1 MAGGK
6 IDILIEPDTKGFVP
20 KMQRGLQG
28 ALATAGKMGAALGV
42 AMGGAEIAKTVVKAG
57 VEFDSQMNT
66 MRAVS
71 QATGEQ
77 IQAVAERARQL
88 GNDTSLTATSAADAA
103 AAMTELAK
111 GGFSVDEAMSA
122 AKGTLQ
128 LASAAQTDA
137 ATAATIQS
145 QALQAFSLSADDASR
160 VSDILAGAANASSA
174 EIGDVAQALQ
184 QSGTVASQFGVS
196 IEDTSTAIAM
206 FANAGITGSDAGTLL
221 KTSLLALTDQGKPAQ
236 QAIKELGLTVYDAQ
250 GKFVGLPALMGQ
262 LQKASESMTPEMYQ
276 AATTTLFGSDA
287 ARMAGVAA
295 QQGAAGFDELKQAVT
310 RQGQAAEVA
319 AAQTEGM
326 PGALERLQN
335 TIDDVALGAYDAMKG
350 TLVAGVNAATTAV
363 GALGDASE
371 VAFATVGKAAH
382 IAADVFGPAAKGAM
396 RMGSA
401 MAGLEA
407 PILSAVAALAA
418 MRALNFSAHAT
429 AAGQA
434 VRQFGDELI
443 VQAKLATMAGEK
455 VTLTSAALSTLEAR
469 SSAFHAVAEGAR
481 KASSPLMR
489 FSQAQKHAADSAK
502 AAAMATTNVWDF
514 ADRSFASAGHSM
526 AATASKTSGLVV
538 GAFGGM
544 AGGAKKAVSG
554 VVDALG
560 GPWMLAIMGG
570 AAVVGSLVGASQK
583 ASGVQEKLAE
593 ASRDSAAAQRELQS
607 AVAGTT
613 GALNEQ
619 GLTAAAK
626 IAEGELAK
634 LKTVG
639 EEYSG
644 AFNVVEDPD
653 VRFWQQGFWSKD
665 FREYRREIGETQD
678 TYKALKSAALELKIP
693 LDDVGKVAAEGGPQF
708 DQLVAKLR
716 ESGDAG
722 NRAADQLE
730 HTRATVEH
738 MARDAQGV
746 DAGFA
751 KLQDGLAQIAES
763 GGDADKKLSGLNTA
777 LQGLGL
783 MPENA
788 QQAMLELAKEV
799 DGLAESSQNMAD
811 KSDVLGDALVDQ
823 DGQIQGTGKN
833 AQSLNDALTELSNSY
848 KKAVVRGTDAT
859 EAYERMR
866 PALERLQR
874 EYGLTDEQVQKLTN
888 RYGMVPDV
896 VSTLVKAEG
905 ADQAQQNIIAV
916 SEMLKNIPTGQQV
929 QIKAPTEEAIKQL
942 ESLGVAVERIPGS
955 ADVRVSATSDEA
967 RAQLGEIADMV
978 ATIGN
983 KSYTVDMVLD
993 TTPLEGSAREADQIL
1008 AALHDMKP
1016 TPEADLIID
1025 KLRSGKD
1032 ISVGELNYL
1041 ASLTPTPQADLA
1053 NELANN
1059 KAQDTS
1065 NKLNELNGQTA
1076 KPDVKIEGIELAIS
1090 SIGRVIDKLN
1100 ALPLRKKVE
1109 LVVNMASAAWGAMT
1123 GHAAGGRLPKTG
1135 PGTHET
1141 DGFIGVDALG
1151 KPLTRVDRGE
1161 WVINRRSSDKY
1172 DRELAAINAGTF
1184 PKQALKDGGKV
1195 DDDDSIGSIP
1205 TVSEVLDFVN
1215 GLPSRGQ
1222 QASRPLTGAPYDR
1235 GGVDWGDCSGA
1246 VSGIS
1251 RFAKGLAAFA
1261 GRFST
1266 FTEEQALA
1274 SMGFLPGLGDPATSL
1289 NVGWHNNVAAYGD
1302 GHTAV
1307 TIGGTNAEMGG
1318 AYGGGMVGGNVGADH
1333 PQFDHH
1339 AHTPLADS
1347 KEFEDSEI
1355 TNTSVDGVTISSES
1369 GDRTISWGKAQE
1381 TFDFLATAFGA
1392 KLYDNGGWLPHG
1404 GVAMNLSGSPEPILT
1419 AGNWAVIGQQ
1429 ADAINNLV
1437 AELRRFE
1444 GQFPGVVQGFER
1456 AITTLDATA
1465 AGLEALTPADG
1476 GRSVADTPTSLADIS
1491 DDLTAAVSVAA
1502 GNAKA
1507 NPTRYGL
1514 QLAGAVLPEVFGG
1527 LRDAERGLSDTRIAA
1542 KDGVEEIAE
1551 REKELAEAREA
1562 LAKLDAEGGGYDKQ
1576 TQRKLDD
1583 AQKAVDRAKS
1593 AKKPSAERIADAEEK
1608 LARAREDAESKLDE
1622 QQKKR
1627 AKDRDKAATQVEKA
1641 EKSLADTRTKTAQLV
1656 AQIGAGEI
1664 SIAIEAAKAVYNL
1677 GKTIYETV
1685 KKVVDW
1691 IVDKINA
1698 VAAAQLAVG
1707 EQATGMLTKLAQ
1719 AADEADKKLAELRM
1733 SAINAQIAYQQAM
1746 WGVTQA
1752 NGAYTATQLKGIV
1765 EVANARA
1772 KATSDELASVR
1783 IVGTSVDDMWA
1794 RTIAGLQSGT
1804 LTFGET
1810 VESVQ
1815 AQVGE
1820 KLAREAEVHKAQA
1833 DALKQNADSAV
1844 SLLEASKGAA
1854 KAMITAKSA
1863 TALLNAQ
1870 VGRLNAMS
1878 KMGDGG
1884 ASTPQAMR
1892 LQRVTEL
1899 LAEAADW
1906 TARDKKELKIEE
1918 SRRYRAA
1925 AREARAEAN
1934 KILREHF
1941 GNDPNYGRY
1950 QREINQVMSRAGA
1963 YGFSNSI
1970 EKAKKVIEAALKA
1983 TSLGKAVR
1991 DLETQQVERN
2001 IADWEKTLAETQVE
2015 VANTAIDATYAPKE
2029 QQARGE
2035 QAAAAAQ
2042 SEYFDAAAKYYRAG
2056 DDEVRKAL
2064 GDFMEFSRRESTR
2077 LAESSGKQVTE
2088 LEGIAQSARGIYD
2101 KLKNKPLGFD
2111 LPTAQALPPSKVPA
2125 AWSKVL
2131 AAALAEQILSPTS
2144 VGEVARRV
2152 VAQVDV
2158 PQVGTRYS
2166 TREDVE
2172 QARRERDEAVARA
2185 LNEQLAA
2192 ERARQLDLQ
2201 LDRRLTNIERSVAQL
2216 PPLEIH
2222 LPGTVMDPV
2231 AVGHALK
2238 EQLASVSSRVTVLEG
2253 NNGRNYFKTRS

>member
-122 AKGTLQ
+122 TKGTLQ

-174 EIGDVAQALQ
+174 EISDVAQALQ

-236 QAIKELGLTVYDAQ
+236 QAIKELGLTVYDTQ

-295 QQGAAGFDELKQAVT
+295 QQGAAGFDALKQAVT

-382 IAADVFGPAAKGAM
+382 IAADVFGPAANGAM

-469 SSAFHAVAEGAR
+469 SSAFHAVADGAR

-514 ADRSFASAGHSM
+514 ADRCFASTGHSM

-619 GLTAAAK
+619 GLTAAAR

-634 LKTVG
+634 LKTIG

-644 AFNVVEDPD
+644 VFNVVEDPD
-653 VRFWQQGFWSKD
+653 VGFWQQGFWSKD

-678 TYKALKSAALELKIP
+678 AYKALKSAALELKIP

-708 DQLVAKLR
+708 DQLMAKLR

-730 HTRATVEH
+730 HTRATVEQ

-763 GGDADKKLSGLNTA
+763 GGDADKKLSGLKTA

-783 MPENA
+783 LPENA

-799 DGLAESSQNMAD
+799 DGLAESSQNLAD
-811 KSDVLGDALVDQ
+811 KSGAMGDALVNQ
-823 DGQIQGTGKN
+823 EGQIQGTGKN
-833 AQSLNDALTELSNSY
+833 AQSLNDALTELSDSY
-848 KKAVVRGTDAT
+848 AKAVAGGADAT

-866 PALERLQR
+866 PALEALQR

-888 RYGMVPDV
+888 RYGMIPDV

-905 ADQAQQNIIAV
+905 ADQAQQDIIAV
-916 SEMLKNIPTGQQV
+916 SVMLKNIPTGQQV

-967 RAQLGEIADMV
+967 RAQLSELADMV
-978 ATIGN
+978 ATIGS

-1076 KPDVKIEGIELAIS
+1076 KPEVKVEGTESAIS

-1100 ALPLRKKVE
+1100 ALPLRKKAE
-1109 LVVNMASAAWGAMT
+1109 LVVNTARAAWGSMT

-1151 KPLTRVDRGE
+1151 KPLTLVDRGE

-1184 PKQALKDGGKV
+1184 PKLPGLADGGKI
-1195 DDDDSIGSIP
+1195 DDDAPGSVP
-1205 TVSEVLDFVN
+1205 TVQEVLDFAN

-1222 QASRPLTGAPYDR
+1222 QASRPLTGAQYVR

-1246 VSGIS
+1246 VSGLS
-1251 RFAKGLAAFA
+1251 RFAAGLAAFA

-1266 FTEEQALA
+1266 FTEQAGLA
-1274 SMGFLPGLGDPATSL
+1274 ALGFLPGLGDPATSL
-1289 NVGWHNNVAAYGD
+1289 NIGWHNNVAAYGD
-1302 GHTAV
+1302 GHTAA
-1307 TIGGTNAEMGG
+1307 TAGGTNLEMGG
-1318 AYGGGMVGGNVGADH
+1318 SYGGGMVGGSVGADH
-1333 PQFDHH
+1333 PSFDQH
-1339 AHTPLADS
+1339 AHLPLADS
-1347 KEFEDSEI
+1347 AGYEDAEI
-1355 TNTSVDGVTISSES
+1355 TNTSVDGVEISSAS
-1369 GDRTISWGKAQE
+1369 GARTVNWGKAGE
-1381 TFDFLATAFGA
+1381 TFNFLATAFGA
-1392 KLYDNGGWLPHG
+1392 KLYDQGGWLPHG
-1404 GVAMNLSGSPEPILT
+1404 GVAVNLSGAPEPILT
-1419 AGNWAVIGQQ
+1419 AGNWDMLGKQ

-1437 AELRRFE
+1437 AEMRRFE
-1444 GQFPGVVQGFER
+1444 GQMPGVIRGFEQ
-1456 AITTLDATA
+1456 AINTLDATA
-1465 AGLEALTPADG
+1465 AGLEALAPADG
-1476 GRSVADTPTSLADIS
+1476 SRSVADAPTSMKDIA

-1527 LRDAERGLSDTRIAA
+1527 LRDAERGLTDTRAA
-1542 KDGVEEIAE
+1542 AREGLEEIAE
-1551 REKELAEAREA
+1551 REQELAKAREA
-1562 LAKLDAEGGGYDKQ
+1562 LAKIDAEGSGYDTA

-1593 AKKPSAERIADAEEK
+1593 GKNPSAERIADAEER

-1627 AKDRDKAATQVEKA
+1627 VENRDKAAKQVEKA
-1641 EKSLADTRTKTAQLV
+1641 EKNLADTRSQTAQLV

-1664 SIAIEAAKAVYNL
+1664 TMAIEAAKAIWNF
-1677 GKTIYETV
+1677 GKAAYEAV
-1685 KKVVDW
+1685 KKVADW
-1691 IVDKINA
+1691 IIDKINN
-1698 VAAAQLAVG
+1698 VEAAQVSVL
-1707 EQATGMLTKLAQ
+1707 EQSTAMLTRLAQ
-1719 AADEADKKLAELRM
+1719 AADEAQKKMAELRM
-1733 SAINAQIAYQQAM
+1733 AAINSQIAYQQAM
-1746 WGVTQA
+1746 WGVSQA
-1752 NGAYTATQLKGIV
+1752 QGAYTATQLKGIIDV
-1765 EVANARA
+1765 TNARA

-1810 VESVQ
+1810 VDSIAASVD
-1815 AQVGE
+1815 E
-1820 KLAREAEVHKAQA
+1820 KLAKEAEVHKAQA
-1833 DALKQNADSAV
+1833 EALKQNADSAL
-1844 SLLEASKGAA
+1844 SLLESSKGAA
-1854 KAMITAKSA
+1854 KALLNAKAA
-1863 TALLNAQ
+1863 TALLGAQ
-1870 VGRLNAMS
+1870 VGKLNAMA
-1878 KMGDGG
+1878 KLGDGSV
-1884 ASTPQAMR
+1884 STPEAMR
-1892 LQRVTEL
+1892 MQRITQL
-1899 LAEAADW
+1899 LVESADW
-1906 TARDKKELKIEE
+1906 TARDRHEGKIEE
-1918 SRRYRAA
+1918 SRRYERAA
-1925 AREARAEAN
+1925 DQAKAEAMGLLKEYFGEDENYGKYRAEVLA
-1934 KILREHF
+1934 
-1941 GNDPNYGRY
+1941 
-1950 QREINQVMSRAGA
+1950 VMDRADD
-1963 YGFSNSI
+1963 YGFWNKP
-1970 EKAKKVIEAALKA
+1970 EDAKKVIEAALKD
-1983 TSLGKAVR
+1983 TSFGRAVQA
-1991 DLETQQVERN
+1991 LETQQVERQ
-2001 IADWEKTLAETQVE
+2001 IAEYQETLAQTQVN
-2015 VANTAIDATYAPKE
+2015 VATTAIDAEYAPKE
-2029 QQARGE
+2029 QQLRGE
-2035 QAAAAAQ
+2035 QAAAASQ
-2042 SEYFDAAAKYYRAG
+2042 SAYFDAAAQFYRA
-2056 DDEVRKAL
+2056 DAPEVKKAL
-2064 GDFMEFSRRESTR
+2064 SDFMDFSKQESTR
-2077 LAESSGKQVTE
+2077 LAETSGRQVEE
-2088 LEGIAQSARGIYD
+2088 LTGIAQSARDIYD
-2101 KLKNKPLGFD
+2101 TLNRKPLD
-2111 LPTAQALPPSKVPA
+2111 YELPGVQALPPSRVPE
-2125 AWSKVL
+2125 AWAKEI
-2131 AAALAEQILSPTS
+2131 AAAMTDEILSEA
-2144 VGEVARRV
+2144 VVKAVAERV
-2152 VAQVDV
+2152 VAAVDT
-2158 PQVGTRYS
+2158 PQVSTRYS
-2166 TREDVE
+2166 TREEVE
-2172 QARRERDEAVARA
+2172 QTRQDRDAAVAAALDRELAIKRA
-2185 LNEQLAA
+2185 ELM
-2192 ERARQLDLQ
+2192 DMQ
-2201 LDRRLTNIERSVAQL
+2201 LDRRFAALESRMRL
-2216 PPLEIH
+2216 PNVTIS
-2222 LPGTVMDPV
+2222 LPGGQMDSHE
-2231 AVGHALK
+2231 VGEALK
-2238 EQLASVSSRVTVLEG
+2238 TQLADVVGRVTILEG
-2253 NNGRNYFKTRS
+2253 NTGANYFKVRS

>member
-174 EIGDVAQALQ
+174 EISDVAQALQ

-236 QAIKELGLTVYDAQ
+236 NAIKELGLTVYDTQ

-335 TIDDVALGAYDAMKG
+335 AAEGAALGVYDAMKG
-350 TLVAGVNAATTAV
+350 PLVSGIDIATAAIERLAPVAENGLHTLVDTV
-363 GALGDASE
+363 GALSGKLSPAIDA
-371 VAFATVGKAAH
+371 TR
-382 IAADVFGPAAKGAM
+382 DVTGAISGM
-396 RMGSA
+396 IVPLGSA
-401 MAGLEA
+401 
-407 PILSAVAALAA
+407 
-418 MRALNFSAHAT
+418 
-429 AAGQA
+429 
-434 VRQFGDELI
+434 
-443 VQAKLATMAGEK
+443 
-455 VTLTSAALSTLEAR
+455 
-469 SSAFHAVAEGAR
+469 
-481 KASSPLMR
+481 
-489 FSQAQKHAADSAK
+489 
-502 AAAMATTNVWDF
+502 AAAMAVLKKVDL
-514 ADRSFASAGHSM
+514 AGHFTTARGAISEFGTVM
-526 AATASKTSGLVV
+526 DRKLRLAEKHGTDLTRMGAAMEALEHQSSSFKTFMSTVRDGGGDLLDLGAKTRTSARELSGFEKASGLAKGSVISLS
-538 GAFGGM
+538 GAMKGTAKGGISLLQKGM
-544 AGGAKKAVSG
+544 TSL
-554 VVDALG
+554 VDVMG
-560 GPWMLAIMGG
+560 GPLTLGIG
-570 AAVVGSLVGASQK
+570 AVVGVTSLF
-583 ASGVQEKLAE
+583 VQGHQSAIRIQEDMAV
-593 ASRDSAAAQRELQS
+593 ATRDSAAAQHELRE
-607 AVAGTT
+607 AIAGTN

-619 GLTAAAK
+619 ARAATEKLAGAELGAFKSIGENTKAIGFVDSAQFTWGQKLGLSKEYQEYRDHIKQVNGDYEALKQTMRDVGIPMEDLNRIVADGGDDYTRLMSALEGGNDSARRAATELKRVRDEIDSSVAAARN
-626 IAEGELAK
+626 A
-634 LKTVG
+634 
-639 EEYSG
+639 
-644 AFNVVEDPD
+644 DP
-653 VRFWQQGFWSKD
+653 
-665 FREYRREIGETQD
+665 
-678 TYKALKSAALELKIP
+678 
-693 LDDVGKVAAEGGPQF
+693 
-708 DQLVAKLR
+708 
-716 ESGDAG
+716 
-722 NRAADQLE
+722 
-730 HTRATVEH
+730 
-738 MARDAQGV
+738 
-746 DAGFA
+746 GFA
-751 KLQDGLAQIAES
+751 KLRSGIDEIADS
-763 GGDADKKLSGLNTA
+763 GGDAEKRMSGLRKS

-783 MPENA
+783 LPENA
-788 QQAMLELAKEV
+788 QQAMLN
-799 DGLAESSQNMAD
+799 LAEQVDNLAVNQAAAVDSS
-811 KSDVLGDALVDQ
+811 DALGEALVNQ
-823 DGQIQGTGKN
+823 NGQIQGSGNN
-833 AQSLNDALTELSNSY
+833 ARELNKAMTELGQSY
-848 KKAVVRGTDAT
+848 LEAANQGVDAQAAYDRLEPAVQGIAQ
-859 EAYERMR
+859 A
-866 PALERLQR
+866 
-874 EYGLTDEQVQKLTN
+874 YGLTEEKVRELGQS
-888 RYGMVPDV
+888 YGMIPEV
-896 VSTLVKAEG
+896 VATLLELEG
-905 ADQAQQNIIAV
+905 ADQSLRDISAISVAMANVPLGKTIQMETPGSEAV
-916 SEMLKNIPTGQQV
+916 IKAIEATGTQV
-929 QIKAPTEEAIKQL
+929 ERLPDGKSITVTAPTEEAVAAL
-942 ESLGVAVERIPGS
+942 EELR
-955 ADVRVSATSDEA
+955 A
-967 RAQLGEIADMV
+967 RADS
-978 ATIGN
+978 IGN

-993 TTPLEGSAREADQIL
+993 PTPLVGSAAEAEQIL
-1008 AALHDMKP
+1008 AALGEMAP
-1016 TPEADLIID
+1016 SPQADLIID
-1025 KLRSGKD
+1025 KLKSGTD

-1065 NKLNELNGQTA
+1065 NKLNELNGLTA
-1076 KPDVKIEGIELAIS
+1076 KPDVKVEGIESAIS

-1100 ALPLRKKVE
+1100 ALPLQKKVE
-1109 LVVNMASAAWGAMT
+1109 LVVNTARAAWGSMT

-1222 QASRPLTGAPYDR
+1222 QASRPLTGAPYVR

-1274 SMGFLPGLGDPATSL
+1274 SMGFMPGLGDPATSL

-1369 GDRTISWGKAQE
+1369 GARTISWGKAQE
-1381 TFDFLATAFGA
+1381 TFDFLAAAFGA

-1404 GVAMNLSGSPEPILT
+1404 GVAMNLSGAPEPILT

-1502 GNAKA
+1502 GNARS

-1514 QLAGAVLPEVFGG
+1514 QMAGAIMPEVFGG

-1562 LAKLDAEGGGYDKQ
+1562 LAKLDAEGGGYDTQ

-1583 AQKAVDRAKS
+1583 AKKAVDRAKS
-1593 AKKPSAERIADAEEK
+1593 AKKPSAERIADSEEK

-1772 KATSDELASVR
+1772 KATSDELANVH

-1833 DALKQNADSAV
+1833 DALKQNADSAL
-1844 SLLEASKGAA
+1844 SLLETSKGAA

-1906 TARDKKELKIEE
+1906 TARDKKEIKIEE

-1925 AREARAEAN
+1925 AREARAEAD

-2001 IADWEKTLAETQVE
+2001 IADYEKTLAETQVE

-2064 GDFMEFSRRESTR
+2064 GEFMEFSKGESTR

-2101 KLKNKPLGFD
+2101 QLKNKPLGFD

-2125 AWSKVL
+2125 AWSKEL

-2144 VGEVARRV
+2144 VGEVARRA

-2192 ERARQLDLQ
+2192 ERTRQLDLQ
-2201 LDRRLTNIERSVAQL
+2201 LDRRLTNLERSVAQL

-2231 AVGHALK
+2231 EVGRALK

>member
-6 IDILIEPDTKGFVP
+6 IDILIEPDTKQFVP
-20 KMQRGLQG
+20 KMEAGLKG
-28 ALATAGKMGAALGV
+28 ALGAAGKLGAALGV
-42 AMGGAEIAKTVVKAG
+42 AAGGAEMAKTVVQVG
-57 VEFDSQMNT
+57 QEFESQLNT

-77 IQAVAERARQL
+77 LEAVTARAREL
-88 GNDTSLTATSAADAA
+88 GNDTSLTATSASDAA

-111 GGFSVDEAMSA
+111 GGFTVEQSMEA

-137 ATAATIQS
+137 ATAAMIQS
-145 QALQAFSLSADDASR
+145 QALQAFCLQADDASR

-174 EIGDVAQALQ
+174 EISDVAQALQ

-250 GKFVGLPALMGQ
+250 GKFVGLPELMGQ

-295 QQGAAGFDELKQAVT
+295 QQGAAGFDDLKQAVT

-326 PGALERLQN
+326 PGALERIQN
-335 TIDDVALGAYDAMKG
+335 AAEDAALGVYDAMKG
-350 TLVAGVNAATTAV
+350 PLVSGI
-363 GALGDASE
+363 D
-371 VAFATVGKAAH
+371 
-382 IAADVFGPAAKGAM
+382 I
-396 RMGSA
+396 
-401 MAGLEA
+401 
-407 PILSAVAALAA
+407 
-418 MRALNFSAHAT
+418 AT
-429 AAGQA
+429 AAMENLAPVAEAGLHTLVDTA
-434 VRQFGDELI
+434 GAISGKLSPAIDATRGVTGAISGMI
-443 VQAKLATMAGEK
+443 VPLG
-455 VTLTSAALSTLEAR
+455 SAA
-469 SSAFHAVAEGAR
+469 V
-481 KASSPLMR
+481 
-489 FSQAQKHAADSAK
+489 
-502 AAAMATTNVWDF
+502 AMAVLKKVDL
-514 ADRSFASAGHSM
+514 AGHFT
-526 AATASKTSGLVV
+526 TAR
-538 GAFGGM
+538 GAISEFGTVM
-544 AGGAKKAVSG
+544 DRK
-554 VVDALG
+554 LR
-560 GPWMLAIMGG
+560 LAEKHGTNLTRMG
-570 AAVVGSLVGASQK
+570 AAVATLEHQSSSFKTFMSTVRDGGGDLLDLGAKTRASARELSGFEK
-583 ASGVQEKLAE
+583 ASGLAKGSVISLSGAMKGTAKGGISLLQKGMTSLVDVMGGPLTLGIGAVVGVTSLFVQGHQSAIRIQEDMAV
-593 ASRDSAAAQRELQS
+593 ATRDSAAAQRELRE
-607 AVAGTT
+607 AIAGTN

-619 GLTAAAK
+619 ARAATEKLAG
-626 IAEGELAK
+626 AEL
-634 LKTVG
+634 
-639 EEYSG
+639 G
-644 AFNVVEDPD
+644 AFKSIGENTKAI
-653 VRFWQQGFWSKD
+653 GFVDSAQFTWGQKLGLSKEYQ
-665 FREYRREIGETQD
+665 EYRDHIKQVNGDYE
-678 TYKALKSAALELKIP
+678 ALKQTMR
-693 LDDVGKVAAEGGPQF
+693 DVGIPMDDLNKLVAEGGN
-708 DQLVAKLR
+708 DYTRLIEAL
-716 ESGDAG
+716 EGG
-722 NRAADQLE
+722 NDSARRAAGELSRVRGEIDSSV
-730 HTRATVEH
+730 AA
-738 MARDAQGV
+738 ARNADP
-746 DAGFA
+746 GFA
-751 KLQDGLAQIAES
+751 KLRSGIDEIADS
-763 GGDADKKLSGLNTA
+763 GGDAEKRMSGLRKS

-783 MPENA
+783 LPENA
-788 QQAMLELAKEV
+788 QQAMLN
-799 DGLAESSQNMAD
+799 LAEQVDNLAVNQAAAVDSSDA
-811 KSDVLGDALVDQ
+811 LGAALVDQ
-823 DGQIQGTGKN
+823 DGKIQGSGNN
-833 AQSLNDALTELSNSY
+833 AQELNKAMTELGQSY
-848 KKAVVRGTDAT
+848 LEAANQGVDAQKAYDRL
-859 EAYERMR
+859 E
-866 PALERLQR
+866 PAVQGIAQA
-874 EYGLTDEQVQKLTN
+874 YGLTEEKVRELGQS
-888 RYGMVPDV
+888 YGMIPEV
-896 VSTLVKAEG
+896 VTTLLELEG
-905 ADQAQQNIIAV
+905 ADESLRDVSAISVAMANVPVGKTIQMETPGSEAV
-916 SEMLKNIPTGQQV
+916 IKAIEATGTQV
-929 QIKAPTEEAIKQL
+929 ERLPDGKSITVTAPTEEAVAAL
-942 ESLGVAVERIPGS
+942 EELR
-955 ADVRVSATSDEA
+955 A
-967 RAQLGEIADMV
+967 RADS
-978 ATIGN
+978 IGN
-983 KSYTVDMVLD
+983 DSYTVDMVLD
-993 TTPLEGSAREADQIL
+993 PTPLVGSAAEAEQIL
-1008 AALHDMKP
+1008 AALGEMAP
-1016 TPEADLIID
+1016 SPQADLIID
-1025 KLRSGKD
+1025 KLKSGTD

-1053 NELANN
+1053 NELANS
-1059 KAQDTS
+1059 KAQDTAA
-1065 NKLNELNGQTA
+1065 KLDDLNRTTVRPSADLDTSQA
-1076 KPDVKIEGIELAIS
+1076 DRKIGGLREALQSLS
-1090 SIGRVIDKLN
+1090 SWFDRVSARASSGAAAHPTGTGYIRGR
-1100 ALPLRKKVE
+1100 
-1109 LVVNMASAAWGAMT
+1109 AS
-1123 GHAAGGRLPKTG
+1123 GGRLPTAG
-1135 PGTHET
+1135 PGTERV
-1141 DGFIGVDALG
+1141 DGFLGVDG
-1151 KPLTRVDRGE
+1151 EGRPLARVDAGE
-1161 WVINRRSSDKY
+1161 WVINRSNSQRY
-1172 DRELAAINAGTF
+1172 NAELAAINAGTF
-1184 PKQALKDGGKV
+1184 PKLPGYADGGKI
-1195 DDDDSIGSIP
+1195 DDDAPGSVP
-1205 TVSEVLDFVN
+1205 TVQEVLDFAN

-1222 QASRPLTGAPYDR
+1222 QASRPLTGAPYVR

-1251 RFAKGLAAFA
+1251 RFAAGLAAFA

-1266 FTEEQALA
+1266 FTEQAGLA
-1274 SMGFLPGLGDPATSL
+1274 ALGFLPGLGDPATSL

-1302 GHTAV
+1302 GHTAA
-1307 TIGGTNAEMGG
+1307 TAGGTNLEMGG
-1318 AYGGGMVGGNVGADH
+1318 SYGGGMVGGNVGADH
-1333 PQFDHH
+1333 PSFDKH
-1339 AHTPLADS
+1339 AHLPLADS
-1347 KEFEDSEI
+1347 SSYEDAEI
-1355 TNTSVDGVTISSES
+1355 TNTSVDGVEISSAS
-1369 GDRTISWGKAQE
+1369 GARTINWGKAGE

-1562 LAKLDAEGGGYDKQ
+1562 LAKLDAEGGGYDTQ

-1583 AQKAVDRAKS
+1583 AKKAVDRAKS
-1593 AKKPSAERIADAEEK
+1593 AKKPSADRIADAEEK

-1884 ASTPQAMR
+1884 VSSPQAMR

-1906 TARDKKELKIEE
+1906 TARDKKEIKIEE

-1925 AREARAEAN
+1925 AREARAEAD

-2001 IADWEKTLAETQVE
+2001 IADWEKTLAETQVD
-2015 VANTAIDATYAPKE
+2015 VANTAIDAAYAPRE

-2064 GDFMEFSRRESTR
+2064 GDFMEFSRGESIR
-2077 LAESSGKQVTE
+2077 WAESSGKQVTE

-2125 AWSKVL
+2125 AWGKEL

-2144 VGEVARRV
+2144 VGEVARRA

-2231 AVGHALK
+2231 AVGRALK

>member
-6 IDILIEPDTKGFVP
+6 IDILIEPDTKRFVP
-20 KMQRGLQG
+20 KMEAGLKG
-28 ALATAGKMGAALGV
+28 ALGAAGKLGAALGV
-42 AMGGAEIAKTVVKAG
+42 AAGGAEMAKTVVQVG
-57 VEFDSQMNT
+57 QEFESQLNT

-77 IQAVAERARQL
+77 LEAVTQRAREL
-88 GNDTSLTATSAADAA
+88 GNDTSLTATSASDAA

-145 QALQAFSLSADDASR
+145 QALQAFGLEATDAAR

-174 EIGDVAQALQ
+174 EIEDVAMALQ
-184 QSGTVASQFGVS
+184 QSGTVAAGFGIS
-196 IEDTSTAIAM
+196 IEDTASAVAM

-221 KTSLLALTDQGKPAQ
+221 KTALLGLTDQGKPAQ
-236 QAIKELGLTVYDAQ
+236 RAIEELGLTVYDAQ
-250 GKFVGLPALMGQ
+250 GRFVGLESLFGQ
-262 LQKASESMTPEMYQ
+262 LQKAQQSMTDEQYQ
-276 AATTTLFGSDA
+276 AAAATLFGSDA
-287 ARMAGVAA
+287 IRMSMVAA
-295 QQGAAGFDELKQAVT
+295 QQGADGFSELRDAVT

-319 AAQTEGM
+319 AAQTQGL
-326 PGALERLQN
+326 PGAMERIQN
-335 TIDDVALGAYDAMKG
+335 AAEDAALGVYDAMKG
-350 TLVAGVNAATTAV
+350 PLVSGIDVATSAIETLAPVAERSLHGVVNTFGDV
-363 GALGDASE
+363 SEAL
-371 VAFATVGKAAH
+371 T
-382 IAADVFGPAAKGAM
+382 PAKGAVEGVSGAVSGM
-396 RMGSA
+396 IVPLGSAAAAMVLLNKVDLTSRFQSASGAISEFGTVMNRKLSLAAKHGEDLTRMGAAIKALEHQSKTFNAFTSTVREGGGDMLQLGRDTRAAARGMVGLDRTVGMAKGSIISLGGAMKGTAKGGISLLQRSMTGLVDVMGGPLAVGIGAVVGVTTLFVQGHQSA
-401 MAGLEA
+401 IRIQEDM
-407 PILSAVAALAA
+407 AVAA
-418 MRALNFSAHAT
+418 
-429 AAGQA
+429 
-434 VRQFGDELI
+434 
-443 VQAKLATMAGEK
+443 
-455 VTLTSAALSTLEAR
+455 
-469 SSAFHAVAEGAR
+469 
-481 KASSPLMR
+481 
-489 FSQAQKHAADSAK
+489 
-502 AAAMATTNVWDF
+502 
-514 ADRSFASAGHSM
+514 
-526 AATASKTSGLVV
+526 
-538 GAFGGM
+538 
-544 AGGAKKAVSG
+544 
-554 VVDALG
+554 
-560 GPWMLAIMGG
+560 
-570 AAVVGSLVGASQK
+570 
-583 ASGVQEKLAE
+583 
-593 ASRDSAAAQRELQS
+593 RDSAAAQRELR
-607 AVAGTT
+607 AAIAGTN
-613 GALNEQ
+613 GALSDQAKQATEKLAGAELASFKSIGENTKAIGFVDSAQFSWGEKL
-619 GLTAAAK
+619 GLSKDYQAYRDHIKQVNGDYEALKKTLRDVGIPMEDLNRIVADGGDDYTRLMSALEGGNDSARRAATELKRVRDEIDSSVAAARN
-626 IAEGELAK
+626 A
-634 LKTVG
+634 
-639 EEYSG
+639 
-644 AFNVVEDPD
+644 DP
-653 VRFWQQGFWSKD
+653 
-665 FREYRREIGETQD
+665 
-678 TYKALKSAALELKIP
+678 
-693 LDDVGKVAAEGGPQF
+693 
-708 DQLVAKLR
+708 
-716 ESGDAG
+716 
-722 NRAADQLE
+722 
-730 HTRATVEH
+730 
-738 MARDAQGV
+738 
-746 DAGFA
+746 GFA
-751 KLQDGLAQIAES
+751 KLRSGIDEIADS
-763 GGDADKKLSGLNTA
+763 GGDAEKRMSGLRKS

-783 MPENA
+783 LPENA
-788 QQAMLELAKEV
+788 QQAMLN
-799 DGLAESSQNMAD
+799 LAEQVDNLAVNQAAAVDSS
-811 KSDVLGDALVDQ
+811 DALGEALVNQ
-823 DGQIQGTGKN
+823 NGQIQGTGNN
-833 AQSLNDALTELSNSY
+833 AQELNKAMTELGQSY
-848 KKAVVRGTDAT
+848 LEAANQGVDAQKAYDRL
-859 EAYERMR
+859 E
-866 PALERLQR
+866 PAVQGIAQA
-874 EYGLTDEQVQKLTN
+874 YGLTEEKVRELGQS
-888 RYGMVPDV
+888 YGMIPEV
-896 VSTLVKAEG
+896 VTTLLELEG
-905 ADQAQQNIIAV
+905 ADESLRDVSAISVAMANVPVGKTIQMETPGSEAV
-916 SEMLKNIPTGQQV
+916 IKAIEATGTQV
-929 QIKAPTEEAIKQL
+929 ERLPDGKSITVTAPTEEAVAAL
-942 ESLGVAVERIPGS
+942 EELR
-955 ADVRVSATSDEA
+955 A
-967 RAQLGEIADMV
+967 RADS
-978 ATIGN
+978 IGN
-983 KSYTVDMVLD
+983 DSYTVDMVLD
-993 TTPLEGSAREADQIL
+993 PTPLVGSAAEAEQIL
-1008 AALHDMKP
+1008 AALGEMAP
-1016 TPEADLIID
+1016 SPQADLIID
-1025 KLRSGKD
+1025 KLKSGTD

-1053 NELANN
+1053 NELANS
-1059 KAQDTS
+1059 KAQDTAA
-1065 NKLNELNGQTA
+1065 KLDDLNRTTVRPSADLDTSQA
-1076 KPDVKIEGIELAIS
+1076 DRKIGGLREALQSLS
-1090 SIGRVIDKLN
+1090 SWFDRVSARASSGAAAHPTGTGYIRGR
-1100 ALPLRKKVE
+1100 
-1109 LVVNMASAAWGAMT
+1109 AS
-1123 GHAAGGRLPKTG
+1123 GGRLPTAG
-1135 PGTHET
+1135 PGTERV
-1141 DGFIGVDALG
+1141 DGFLGVDG
-1151 KPLTRVDRGE
+1151 EGRPLARVDAGE
-1161 WVINRRSSDKY
+1161 WVINRANSQRY
-1172 DRELAAINAGTF
+1172 NAELAAINAGTF
-1184 PKQALKDGGKV
+1184 PKLPGYADGGKI
-1195 DDDDSIGSIP
+1195 DDDAPGSVP
-1205 TVSEVLDFVN
+1205 TVQEVLDFAN

-1222 QASRPLTGAPYDR
+1222 QASRPLTGAPYVR

-1251 RFAKGLAAFA
+1251 RFAAGLAAFA

-1266 FTEEQALA
+1266 FTERAGLAAL
-1274 SMGFLPGLGDPATSL
+1274 GFLPGLGDPATSL
-1289 NVGWHNNVAAYGD
+1289 NVGWHNNVKAYGD
-1302 GHTAV
+1302 GHTAA
-1307 TIGGTNAEMGG
+1307 TAGGTNLEMGG
-1318 AYGGGMVGGNVGADH
+1318 SYGGGMVGGNVGADH
-1333 PQFDHH
+1333 PSFDKH
-1339 AHTPLADS
+1339 AHLPLADS
-1347 KEFEDSEI
+1347 SSYEDAEI
-1355 TNTSVDGVTISSES
+1355 TNTSVDGVEISSAS
-1369 GDRTISWGKAQE
+1369 GARTINWGKAGE

-1562 LAKLDAEGGGYDKQ
+1562 LAKLDAEGGGYDTL

-1583 AQKAVDRAKS
+1583 AKKAVDRAKS
-1593 AKKPSAERIADAEEK
+1593 AKKPSADRIADAEEK

-1884 ASTPQAMR
+1884 VSSPQAMR

-1906 TARDKKELKIEE
+1906 TARDKKEIKIEE

-2001 IADWEKTLAETQVE
+2001 IAEYQEALAKTQVD
-2015 VANTAIDATYAPKE
+2015 VAHTAIDATYAPKE

-2064 GDFMEFSRRESTR
+2064 GDFMEFSKGESTR

-2125 AWSKVL
+2125 AWGKEL

-2144 VGEVARRV
+2144 VGEVARRA

-2231 AVGHALK
+2231 AVGRALK